1 MLRTTYMRQLDTLR
15 EDLLRLGSMVEYAL
29 IHALHAFETLDI
41 VAAQEIRR
49 NDATID
55 ANRKMVET
63 QVIRLISAQ
72 ISNEQDPRLLASAFA
87 IAGELERIGDYAVSV
102 ARRTERI
109 ARQSA
114 IATPPEAMRELAQL
128 AKKMLNTS
136 IESFLRQDLELA
148 YSLRADEELA
158 DELEDQISSEL
169 IQMARDQPERLE
181 SILGMLDVVHALERI
196 ADRSTNIAGRVIYLT
211 VNINEELNP

>member
-1 MLRTTYMRQLDTLR
+1 MLRTTYIRQLDTLR

-29 IHALHAFETLDI
+29 IHALHTFETLDI

-55 ANRKMVET
+55 ANRKIVET

-109 ARQSA
+109 ARQPA

-148 YSLRADEELA
+148 YGLRADEERA

-196 ADRSTNIAGRVIYLT
+196 ADRSTNIASRVIYLT